1 MNYLQQILPK
11 TVSNKYSGPL
21 IPLYVFYL
29 ITSISIAR
37 SLIHIFSQDGGAGSI
52 ATIPINDYVNGGK
65 EAVVFMFAM
74 WGLGQLLMGIFYAIV
89 SIKYKSLLP
98 LMYIFIFLEYF
109 GAFLIGQYK
118 GLATEG
124 TPPGA
129 IGAQILMPLSIMMLI
144 WILNGSH
151 ESRRIRN

>member
-65 EAVVFMFAM
+65 R
-74 WGLGQLLMGIFYAIV
+74 GG
-89 SIKYKSLLP
+89 SIHVCYVG
-98 LMYIFIFLEYF
+98 FRT
-109 GAFLIGQYK
+109 AFNGN
-118 GLATEG
+118 
-124 TPPGA
+124 
-129 IGAQILMPLSIMMLI
+129 ILCDCFHKI
-144 WILNGSH
+144 
-151 ESRRIRN
+151 